1 MHMEEDL
8 VWIQKIWCGASN
20 AQKKR
25 GEKPSI
31 TKILYHNGY
40 SELKD
45 DGFPIHD
52 KALMMIEEVPLGYVP
67 SFTLAMML

>member
-1 MHMEEDL
+1 MDMEEVF
-8 VWIQKIWCGASN
+8 VWIQTTWCRASN
-20 AQKKR
+20 AQQKC

-45 DGFPIHD
+45 DGLPIHE
-52 KALMMIEEVPLGYVP
+52 KALMIIEEVPLGHVLL
-67 SFTLAMML
+67 S